1 MILMFNVFLK
11 NIFLLV
17 FTQRKINLVEKLTI
31 LVLMKDTVLAFD
43 MVPS

>member
-1 MILMFNVFLK
+1 MFNVFFK